1 MYCIE
6 CGEELP
12 DEAKFCFS
20 CGEKTEI
27 VDAITNQGK
36 SEKKLNKKVIIDE
49 NLDDEIIEIKKGSI
63 KLVSPIDEIKKN
75 MKGNVKKNRDYIKL
89 RKTYKKLSGDDI
101 EKMISKKKFFEFNRH
116 KDAFEFYRN
125 KSGDFAND
133 YNCEIFNGDV
143 VIVDKATNLM
153 WHQSGSEYIEY
164 SEIKTWVKLLNKW
177 DKYAGFS
184 NWRLPTLEES
194 LSISENF
201 SGDEKDFNSNRIFS
215 KNQTWIYTGDFL
227 SSELVWVC
235 NVIKGTAFPS
245 NINKKF
251 CVRPVRSIKDV

>member
-27 VDAITNQGK
+27 VDAITNQNK

-89 RKTYKKLSGDDI
+89 RKTYKNLSENDV
-101 EKMISKKKFFEFNRH
+101 EKMISKKNFFDSKRNENGKFKNNFE
-116 KDAFEFYRN
+116 AETLI
-125 KSGDFAND
+125 GDQIA
-133 YNCEIFNGDV
+133 I
-143 VIVDKATNLM
+143 DKATNLM
-153 WHQSGSEYIEY
+153 WHQSGSTKRMNNSATIY
-164 SEIKTWVKLLNKW
+164 WLNALN
-177 DKYAGFS
+177 DKGYAGFS
-184 NWRLPTLEES
+184 DWRLPTLEEATS
-194 LSISENF
+194 LLKLILRS
-201 SGDEKDFNSNRIFS
+201 
-215 KNQTWIYTGDFL
+215 
-227 SSELVWVC
+227 
-235 NVIKGTAFPS
+235 PS
-245 NINKKF
+245 NYQDYIF
-251 CVRPVRSIKDV
+251 CATQWFIVTIDRTSSGESWYVDFDVGSVRSSSNYSDDEYYVRPVRSIKDV